1 VPAVAIRARRGGAE
15 EVTMGMRDLLRR
27 SFSYETRVLLF
38 ALAAGA
44 PGVALALALLWLGD
58 FELKVQLT
66 AGAVVLI
73 AWLGLALA
81 QREQMIRP
89 LQTLSN
95 LVAALLEGDYSIRVR
110 GQRRDEPLGLAI
122 TEVNRLG
129 EILREQR
136 LGAIEAT
143 ALLNKI
149 MDEIDVAIFAF
160 DDDDRLRLLNRGGER
175 VLGQPADRIIGRS
188 AQGLGLHECLEGE
201 VPRIA
206 DIAFPGLSGRWEIR
220 RSQFR
225 QEGHVHH
232 LLVLSDLT
240 RALREE
246 ERQAWQRVVQVLRHE
261 INNSLAPI
269 HSIAGSLADLLR
281 RKPEPSDMR
290 DDLNQGLKV
299 IAGRSKALS
308 RFMASYA
315 RLAQLPEPQ
324 LEPLDVQEWIRRV
337 VTLETRLQVEV
348 VPGPSVHIRAD
359 GDQLDQLLINLLGN
373 AVDAALDTGGGVRV
387 SWQRLSGYTDQLEVR
402 IDDEGPG
409 LPDRRNLFV
418 PFFTTKPQGSGIGL
432 VLSRQIAEAHG
443 GSLTLENRHP
453 GPGCRARLRLPI
465 GKALSA

>member
-1 VPAVAIRARRGGAE
+1 MGVRDRFRG
-15 EVTMGMRDLLRR
+15 
-27 SFSYETRVLLF
+27 SFNYETRVLLI
-38 ALAAGA
+38 ALASGL
-44 PGVALALALLWLGD
+44 PGVAVALFLLWRGD
-58 FELKVQLT
+58 FELKEQLT
-66 AGAVVLI
+66 VAAVVVA
-73 AWLGLALA
+73 AWLALATA

-149 MDEIDVAIFAF
+149 MDEIDVAVFAF
-160 DDDDRLRLLNRGGER
+160 DDEDRLRLLNRGGER
-175 VLGQPADRIIGRS
+175 VIGQPADRIVGRS
-188 AQGLGLHECLEGE
+188 AAALGLQQCLEGE
-201 VPRIA
+201 VPRIT
-206 DIAFPGLSGRWEIR
+206 DIAFSGLSGRWEIR

-269 HSIAGSLADLLR
+269 HSLAGSLATLLR
-281 RKPEPSDMR
+281 RDPVPE
-290 DDLNQGLKV
+290 DLHEDLQQGLSV

-308 RFMASYA
+308 RFMAAYA
-315 RLAQLPEPQ
+315 QLAQLPEPR
-324 LEPLDVQEWIRRV
+324 LAPLDVRQWVGRV
-337 VTLETRLQVEV
+337 VDLETRLAIEV
-348 VPGPSVHIRAD
+348 IDGPAVHISAD

-373 AVDAALDTGGGVRV
+373 AVDAALETEGGVRV
-387 SWQRLSGYTDQLEVR
+387 SWAQLGGYSGQLEVR

-443 GSLTLENRHP
+443 GSLTLENRQP
-453 GPGCRARLRLPI
+453 GPGCRARLRLPV
-465 GKALSA
+465 

>member
-1 VPAVAIRARRGGAE
+1 
-15 EVTMGMRDLLRR
+15 MGLRDRIKR
-27 SFSYETRVLLF
+27 SFNYETRVLL
-38 ALAAGA
+38 
-44 PGVALALALLWLGD
+44 LALLTGFPGVVATLVLLWRGG

-66 AGAVVLI
+66 VGSGVVA
-73 AWLGLALA
+73 AWLFIAVA

-160 DDDDRLRLLNRGGER
+160 DDQDRLRLLNRGAER
-175 VLGQPADRIIGRS
+175 VLGQPSDRIIGRGADS
-188 AQGLGLHECLEGE
+188 LGLDECLGGD

-225 QEGHVHH
+225 QEGHVHN

-269 HSIAGSLADLLR
+269 HSLAGSLASLLR
-281 RKPEPSDMR
+281 REPEPPDMQE
-290 DDLNQGLKV
+290 DLQQGLKV

-315 RLAQLPEPQ
+315 RLAQLPAPN
-324 LEPLDVQEWIRRV
+324 LAPLDVREWVERV
-337 VTLETRLQVEV
+337 ADLETRLDIAV
-348 VPGPSVHIRAD
+348 VDGPPVSISAD

-373 AVDAALDTGGGVRV
+373 AVDAALETGGGVQV
-387 SWQRLSGYTDQLEVR
+387 SWAKLNGYAEQLELR

-409 LPDRRNLFV
+409 LPNRRNLFV

-443 GSLTLENRHP
+443 GSLTLENRLP
-453 GPGCRARLRLPI
+453 GPGCRARLRLPAR
-465 GKALSA
+465 GG

>member
-1 VPAVAIRARRGGAE
+1 
-15 EVTMGMRDLLRR
+15 MGVRDRLKR
-27 SFSYETRVLLF
+27 SFNYETRVLL
-38 ALAAGA
+38 
-44 PGVALALALLWLGD
+44 LALASGLPAIVVALFLLWRGG
-58 FELKVQLT
+58 FEPKYQLT
-66 AGAVVLI
+66 VAAVIVI
-73 AWLGLALA
+73 AWLSIALA
-81 QREQMIRP
+81 QRTQMVRP

-110 GQRRDEPLGLAI
+110 GQSRDEPLGLAI

-136 LGAIEAT
+136 MGAIEAT

-149 MDEIDVAIFAF
+149 MDEIDVAVFAF
-160 DDDDRLRLLNRGGER
+160 DDDDHLRLLNRGAER
-175 VLGQPADRIIGRS
+175 VLGQPPDRVIGRS
-188 AQGLGLHECLEGE
+188 AKDLGLQACLEGK
-201 VPRIA
+201 VPRSA

-225 QEGHVHH
+225 QEGRVHH

-240 RALREE
+240 QALREE

-269 HSIAGSLADLLR
+269 HSLAGSLDSLLR
-281 RKPEPSDMR
+281 RDPEPSDMR
-290 DDLNQGLKV
+290 DDLQQGLRV

-315 RLAQLPEPQ
+315 RLAQLPEPRLAP
-324 LEPLDVQEWIRRV
+324 LEVRRWIRRV
-337 VTLETRLQVEV
+337 VDLETRLDIAV
-348 VPGPSVHIRAD
+348 VAGPEINVSAD

-373 AVDAALDTGGGVRV
+373 AVDAALETGGGVRV
-387 SWQRLSGYTDQLEVR
+387 SWTQLNGYTQQLEVR

-443 GSLTLENRHP
+443 GSLTLENRQP
-453 GPGCRARLRLPI
+453 GPGCRARLRLPAQ
-465 GKALSA
+465 KT

>member
-1 VPAVAIRARRGGAE
+1 MGVRAW
-15 EVTMGMRDLLRR
+15 LKR
-27 SFSYETRVLLF
+27 SFNYETRVVLF
-38 ALAAGA
+38 ALSSGLL
-44 PGVALALALLWLGD
+44 GVGGTLFLLWRGG
-58 FELKVQLT
+58 FSLKVQLT
-66 AGAVVLI
+66 VGAVVVIWWLLI
-73 AWLGLALA
+73 SFA

-110 GQRRDEPLGLAI
+110 GQSRDEPLGLAI

-143 ALLNKI
+143 ALLHKI
-149 MDEIDVAIFAF
+149 MDEIDVGIFAF

-175 VLGQPADRIIGRS
+175 ILGQPADRTIGHS
-188 AQGLGLHECLEGE
+188 AEALGLAECLEGDVE
-201 VPRIA
+201 RIA
-206 DIAFPGLSGRWEIR
+206 DIAFSGLSGRWEIR

-225 QEGHVHH
+225 QEGRVHH

-269 HSIAGSLADLLR
+269 HSLAGSLATLVR
-281 RKPEPSDMR
+281 RKPEPPDMR
-290 DDLNQGLKV
+290 DDLQQGLSV

-308 RFMASYA
+308 RFMAAYA
-315 RLAQLPEPQ
+315 QLAQLPEPE
-324 LEPLDVQEWIRRV
+324 LEPLDVPDWVRRV
-337 VTLETRLQVEV
+337 VDLETRLDIDV
-348 VPGPSVHIRAD
+348 VAGPPVSIRAD

-373 AVDAALDTGGGVRV
+373 AVDAALETGGGVKV
-387 SWQRLSGYTDQLEVR
+387 SWAQLNGYTEQLEVR

-443 GSLTLENRHP
+443 GSLTLENRQP
-453 GPGCRARLRLPI
+453 GPGCRARLRLPS
-465 GKALSA
+465 KAHAAS

>member
-1 VPAVAIRARRGGAE
+1 
-15 EVTMGMRDLLRR
+15 MGLRDGLKR
-27 SFSYETRVLLF
+27 SLSYETRVLLL
-38 ALAAGA
+38 ALLSGLPA
-44 PGVALALALLWLGD
+44 VALALFLLWRGEYD
-58 FELKVQLT
+58 LKVQLT
-66 AGAVVLI
+66 LGSGVVV
-73 AWLGLALA
+73 AWLSLALA

-149 MDEIDVAIFAF
+149 MDEIDVAVFAF
-160 DDDDRLRLLNRGGER
+160 DDQNRLRLLNRGAER
-175 VLGQPADRIIGRS
+175 ILGQPPDRIIGRD
-188 AQGLGLHECLEGE
+188 ADALGLQQCLDGP
-201 VPRIA
+201 VPRIT

-269 HSIAGSLADLLR
+269 HSLAGSLADLLR
-281 RKPEPSDMR
+281 RSPEPPDMR
-290 DDLNQGLKV
+290 DDLQQGLKV

-315 RLAQLPEPQ
+315 RLAQLPEPE
-324 LEPLDVQEWIRRV
+324 LEPLDVQEWVRRV
-337 VTLETRLQVEV
+337 VNLETRLQVEV
-348 VPGPSVHIRAD
+348 VAGPPLRIRAD

-373 AVDAALDTGGGVRV
+373 AVDAAMETGGGVRV
-387 SWQRLSGYTDQLEVR
+387 SWARLNGYGDQLELR

-443 GSLTLENRHP
+443 GSLTLENRLP
-453 GPGCRARLRLPI
+453 GPGCRARLRLPA
-465 GKALSA
+465 GGR

>member
-1 VPAVAIRARRGGAE
+1 
-15 EVTMGMRDLLRR
+15 MGVRDRLKK
-27 SFSYETRVLLF
+27 SFNYETRVLLIG
-38 ALAAGA
+38 LSSGLL
-44 PGVALALALLWLGD
+44 GVGGTLFLMWRGG
-58 FELKVQLT
+58 FSLKMQLT
-66 AGAVVLI
+66 VGAVVVVWWLLI
-73 AWLGLALA
+73 SCA

-110 GQRRDEPLGLAI
+110 GQSRDEPLGLAI

-143 ALLNKI
+143 ALLHKI
-149 MDEIDVAIFAF
+149 MDEIDVGIFAF
-160 DDDDRLRLLNRGGER
+160 DEDDRLRLLNRGGER
-175 VLGQPADRIIGRS
+175 ILGQPADRTIGRS
-188 AQGLGLHECLEGE
+188 AEALGLAECLEGD
-201 VPRIA
+201 VARIS
-206 DIAFPGLSGRWEIR
+206 DIAFSGLSGRWEVR

-225 QEGHVHH
+225 QEGRVHY
-232 LLVLSDLT
+232 LVVLSDLT

-269 HSIAGSLADLLR
+269 HSLAGSLATLVR
-281 RKPEPSDMR
+281 RKPEPPDMR
-290 DDLNQGLKV
+290 DDLQQGLSV

-308 RFMASYA
+308 RFMAAYA
-315 RLAQLPEPQ
+315 RLAQLPEPEV
-324 LEPLDVQEWIRRV
+324 EPLDVPDWVRRV
-337 VTLETRLQVEV
+337 VDLETRLNVDV
-348 VPGPSVHIRAD
+348 VAGPPVSIPAD

-373 AVDAALDTGGGVRV
+373 AVDAALETGGGVRV
-387 SWQRLSGYTDQLEVR
+387 SWERLNGYTEQLEVR

-443 GSLTLENRHP
+443 GSLTLENRQP
-453 GPGCRARLRLPI
+453 GPGCRARLRLPS
-465 GKALSA
+465 KDHAAS

>member
-1 VPAVAIRARRGGAE
+1 
-15 EVTMGMRDLLRR
+15 MGLRDGLKR
-27 SFSYETRVLLF
+27 SLSYETRVLLL
-38 ALAAGA
+38 ALLSGLPA
-44 PGVALALALLWLGD
+44 VALALFLLWRGEYD
-58 FELKVQLT
+58 LKVQLT
-66 AGAVVLI
+66 LGSGVVV
-73 AWLGLALA
+73 AWLSLALA

-149 MDEIDVAIFAF
+149 MDEIDVAVFAF
-160 DDDDRLRLLNRGGER
+160 DDQNRLRLLNRGAER
-175 VLGQPADRIIGRS
+175 ILGQPPDRIIGRD
-188 AQGLGLHECLEGE
+188 ADALGLQQCLDGP
-201 VPRIA
+201 VPRIT

-269 HSIAGSLADLLR
+269 HSLAGSLADLLR
-281 RKPEPSDMR
+281 RSPEPPDMR
-290 DDLNQGLKV
+290 DDLQQGLKV

-315 RLAQLPEPQ
+315 RLAQLPEPE
-324 LEPLDVQEWIRRV
+324 LEPLDVQEWVRRV
-337 VTLETRLQVEV
+337 VNLETRLQVEV
-348 VPGPSVHIRAD
+348 VAGPPLRIRAD

-373 AVDAALDTGGGVRV
+373 AVDAAMETGGGVRV
-387 SWQRLSGYTDQLEVR
+387 SWARHNGYGDQLELR

-432 VLSRQIAEAHG
+432 ALSRQIAEAHG
-443 GSLTLENRHP
+443 GSLTLENRLP
-453 GPGCRARLRLPI
+453 GPGCRARLRLPA
-465 GKALSA
+465 GGR

>member
-1 VPAVAIRARRGGAE
+1 
-15 EVTMGMRDLLRR
+15 MGVRDRLKR
-27 SFSYETRVLLF
+27 SFTYETRVVLIALSSGLVGVGGTLF
-38 ALAAGA
+38 
-44 PGVALALALLWLGD
+44 LLWHGG
-58 FELKVQLT
+58 FPLKVQLT
-66 AGAVVLI
+66 VGAFVLVW
-73 AWLGLALA
+73 WLLISFA

-110 GQRRDEPLGLAI
+110 GQSRDEPLGLAI

-143 ALLNKI
+143 ALLHKI
-149 MDEIDVAIFAF
+149 MDEIDVGIFAF
-160 DDDDRLRLLNRGGER
+160 DDDNRLRMLNRGGER
-175 VLGQPADRIIGRS
+175 ILGQPADRTIGHS
-188 AQGLGLHECLEGE
+188 AEALGLAECLEGD
-201 VPRIA
+201 VARIA
-206 DIAFPGLSGRWEIR
+206 DIAFSGLSGRWEIR

-225 QEGHVHH
+225 QEGRVHY
-232 LLVLSDLT
+232 LVVLSDLT

-269 HSIAGSLADLLR
+269 HSLAGSLATLVR

-290 DDLNQGLKV
+290 DDLQQGLSV

-308 RFMASYA
+308 RFMAAYA
-315 RLAQLPEPQ
+315 RLAQLPEPE
-324 LEPLDVQEWIRRV
+324 LEPLDVPDWVRRV
-337 VTLETRLQVEV
+337 VDLETRLDVDV
-348 VPGPSVHIRAD
+348 VAGPPVSIRAD

-373 AVDAALDTGGGVRV
+373 AVDAALETGGGVKV
-387 SWQRLSGYTDQLEVR
+387 SWAQLNGYTEQLEVR

-443 GSLTLENRHP
+443 GSLTLENRQP
-453 GPGCRARLRLPI
+453 GPGCRARLRLPS
-465 GKALSA
+465 KAHAAS

>member
-1 VPAVAIRARRGGAE
+1 
-15 EVTMGMRDLLRR
+15 MGVRDRLKR
-27 SFSYETRVLLF
+27 SFNYETRVLL
-38 ALAAGA
+38 
-44 PGVALALALLWLGD
+44 LALASGLPAIVVALFLLWRGG
-58 FELKVQLT
+58 FEPKYQLT
-66 AGAVVLI
+66 VAAVIVI
-73 AWLGLALA
+73 AWLSIALA
-81 QREQMIRP
+81 QRTQMVRP

-110 GQRRDEPLGLAI
+110 GQSRDEPLGLAI

-149 MDEIDVAIFAF
+149 MDEIDVAVFAF
-160 DDDDRLRLLNRGGER
+160 DDDDHLRLINRGAER
-175 VLGQPADRIIGRS
+175 VLGQPPDRVIGRS
-188 AQGLGLHECLEGE
+188 AKDLGLQACLEGK
-201 VPRIA
+201 VPRNA

-225 QEGHVHH
+225 QEGRVHH

-269 HSIAGSLADLLR
+269 HSLAGSLDSLLR
-281 RKPEPSDMR
+281 RDPEPSDMR
-290 DDLNQGLKV
+290 DDLQQGLRV

-315 RLAQLPEPQ
+315 RLAQLPEPRLAP
-324 LEPLDVQEWIRRV
+324 LEVRRWIRRV
-337 VTLETRLQVEV
+337 VDLETRLDIAV
-348 VPGPSVHIRAD
+348 VAGPEINVSAD

-373 AVDAALDTGGGVRV
+373 AVDAALETGGGVRV
-387 SWQRLSGYTDQLEVR
+387 SWTQLNGYTEQLEVR

-443 GSLTLENRHP
+443 GSLTLENRQP
-453 GPGCRARLRLPI
+453 GPGCRARLRLPAQ
-465 GKALSA
+465 KT

>member
-1 VPAVAIRARRGGAE
+1 
-15 EVTMGMRDLLRR
+15 MGLHDRWNR
-27 SFSYETRVLLF
+27 SFNYETRVLLL
-38 ALAAGA
+38 ALASGA
-44 PGVALALALLWLGD
+44 PGVAVALFLLWRGGFD
-58 FELKVQLT
+58 LKVQLT
-66 AGAVVLI
+66 VAAGIVILWMSI
-73 AWLGLALA
+73 AIA
-81 QREQMIRP
+81 QREQMVRP

-110 GQRRDEPLGLAI
+110 GQTRDEPLGLAI

-149 MDEIDVAIFAF
+149 MDEIDVAVFAF
-160 DDDDRLRLLNRGGER
+160 DDGDRLRLLNRGGER
-175 VLGQPADRIIGRS
+175 VIGQPADRIIGRS
-188 AQGLGLHECLEGE
+188 AEALGLQDCLEGA
-201 VPRIA
+201 VPRIT
-206 DIAFPGLSGRWEIR
+206 DIAFSGLSGRWEIR

-269 HSIAGSLADLLR
+269 HSLAGSLATLLR
-281 RKPEPSDMR
+281 RDPEPPDMH
-290 DDLNQGLKV
+290 DDLQQGLKV

-324 LEPLDVQEWIRRV
+324 LAPLDVREWIGRV
-337 VTLETRLQVEV
+337 VDLETRLEV
-348 VPGPSVHIRAD
+348 DVLDGPSLQIKAD

-373 AVDAALDTGGGVRV
+373 AVDAALETGGGVKV
-387 SWQRLSGYTDQLEVR
+387 SWAKLSGFTDQLEVR

-453 GPGCRARLRLPI
+453 GRGCRVRLRLP
-465 GKALSA
+465 AERPDTMPPPR

>member
-1 VPAVAIRARRGGAE
+1 
-15 EVTMGMRDLLRR
+15 MGVRDRLKK
-27 SFSYETRVLLF
+27 SFNYETRVLLIG
-38 ALAAGA
+38 LSSGLL
-44 PGVALALALLWLGD
+44 GVGGTLFLMWRGG
-58 FELKVQLT
+58 FSLKMQLT
-66 AGAVVLI
+66 VGAVVVVWWLLI
-73 AWLGLALA
+73 SFA

-110 GQRRDEPLGLAI
+110 GQSRDEPLGLAI

-143 ALLNKI
+143 ALLHKI
-149 MDEIDVAIFAF
+149 MDEIDVGIFAF
-160 DDDDRLRLLNRGGER
+160 DEDDRLRLLNRGGER
-175 VLGQPADRIIGRS
+175 ILGQPADRTIGRS
-188 AQGLGLHECLEGE
+188 AEALGLAECLEGD
-201 VPRIA
+201 VARIS
-206 DIAFPGLSGRWEIR
+206 DIAFSGLSGRWEVR

-225 QEGHVHH
+225 QEGRVHY
-232 LLVLSDLT
+232 LVVLSDLT

-269 HSIAGSLADLLR
+269 HSLAGSLATLVR
-281 RKPEPSDMR
+281 RKPEPPDMR
-290 DDLNQGLKV
+290 DDLQQGLSV

-308 RFMASYA
+308 RFMAAYA
-315 RLAQLPEPQ
+315 RLAQLPEPE
-324 LEPLDVQEWIRRV
+324 LEPLDVPDWVRRV
-337 VTLETRLQVEV
+337 VDLETRLNVDV
-348 VPGPSVHIRAD
+348 VAGPPVSIPAD

-373 AVDAALDTGGGVRV
+373 AVDAALETGGGVRV
-387 SWQRLSGYTDQLEVR
+387 SWERLNGYTEQLEVR

-443 GSLTLENRHP
+443 GSLTLENRQP
-453 GPGCRARLRLPI
+453 GPGCRARLRLPS
-465 GKALSA
+465 KDHAAS

>member
-1 VPAVAIRARRGGAE
+1 
-15 EVTMGMRDLLRR
+15 MGLRDRLKR
-27 SFSYETRVLLF
+27 SISYETRILLL
-38 ALAAGA
+38 ALASGL
-44 PGVALALALLWLGD
+44 PGVAAALFLLWRGE
-58 FELKVQLT
+58 FSLKVQLT
-66 AGAVVLI
+66 GGAAIVV
-73 AWLGLALA
+73 AWLLISIA
-81 QREQMIRP
+81 QREQTVRP

-143 ALLNKI
+143 ALLHKI

-160 DDDDRLRLLNRGGER
+160 DADDRLRLLNRGAER
-175 VLGQPADRIIGRS
+175 ILAQPGDRVIGRHAS
-188 AQGLGLHECLEGE
+188 ALGLAVCLEGPA
-201 VPRIA
+201 PRIA
-206 DIAFPGLSGRWEIR
+206 DIAFEGLSGRWEIR
-220 RSQFR
+220 RSTFR
-225 QEGHVHH
+225 QEGKVHQ

-269 HSIAGSLADLLR
+269 HSLAGSLSDLLR
-281 RKPEPSDMR
+281 RDPPPSDLG
-290 DDLNQGLKV
+290 DDLHQGLKV

-324 LEPLDVQEWIRRV
+324 LEPLDVEEWVRRV
-337 VTLETRLQVEV
+337 ADLETRIAVEIV
-348 VPGPSVHIRAD
+348 AGPPLRIPAD

-373 AVDAALDTGGGVRV
+373 AVDAAMETGGGVKV
-387 SWQRLSGYTDQLEVR
+387 SWSQRNGYAQVLELC

-418 PFFTTKPQGSGIGL
+418 PFFTTKPAGSGIGL

-443 GSLTLENRHP
+443 GSLTLENRRP
-453 GPGCRARLRLPI
+453 GPGCRARLRLPAI
-465 GKALSA
+465 IR

>member
-1 VPAVAIRARRGGAE
+1 
-15 EVTMGMRDLLRR
+15 MGLRDRWNR
-27 SFSYETRVLLF
+27 SFNYETRVLLL
-38 ALAAGA
+38 ALASGA
-44 PGVALALALLWLGD
+44 PAVGVALFLLWRGD

-66 AGAVVLI
+66 LAAVIVV
-73 AWLGLALA
+73 AWLSIAVA

-110 GQRRDEPLGLAI
+110 GQTHDEPLGLAI

-149 MDEIDVAIFAF
+149 MDEIDVAVFAF
-160 DDDDRLRLLNRGGER
+160 DDGDRLRLLNRGGER
-175 VLGQPADRIIGRS
+175 VIGQPADRIIGRS
-188 AQGLGLHECLEGE
+188 AEALGLQDCLEGE

-269 HSIAGSLADLLR
+269 HSLAGSLASLLR
-281 RKPEPSDMR
+281 REPEPADMR
-290 DDLNQGLKV
+290 DDLQQGLKV

-315 RLAQLPEPQ
+315 RLAQLPEPH
-324 LEPLDVQEWIRRV
+324 LAPVDVGEWIGRV
-337 VTLETRLQVEV
+337 VDLETRLPVEV
-348 VPGPSVHIRAD
+348 VPGPALQIPAD
-359 GDQLDQLLINLLGN
+359 GDQLDQMLINLLGN
-373 AVDAALDTGGGVRV
+373 AVDAALETGGGVEV
-387 SWQRLSGYTDQLEVR
+387 SWAKLNGFSEQLEVR

-432 VLSRQIAEAHG
+432 VFSRQIAEAHG

-453 GPGCRARLRLPI
+453 ERGCRVRLRLPA
-465 GKALSA
+465 GN

>member
-1 VPAVAIRARRGGAE
+1 
-15 EVTMGMRDLLRR
+15 MGVRDRLKR
-27 SFSYETRVLLF
+27 SFNYETRVLLI
-38 ALAAGA
+38 ALASGLPAIV
-44 PGVALALALLWLGD
+44 VALFLLWRGG
-58 FELKVQLT
+58 FEPKYQLT
-66 AGAVVLI
+66 VAAVVLI
-73 AWLGLALA
+73 AWLSIALA
-81 QREQMIRP
+81 HRTQMVRP

-110 GQRRDEPLGLAI
+110 GQSRDEPLGLAI

-149 MDEIDVAIFAF
+149 MDEIDVAVFAF
-160 DDDDRLRLLNRGGER
+160 DDDDRLRLLNRGAER
-175 VLGQPADRIIGRS
+175 VLGQPPDRVIGRG
-188 AQGLGLHECLEGE
+188 AEALGLHECLEGE

-206 DIAFPGLSGRWEIR
+206 DIAFSGQAGRWEIR

-225 QEGHVHH
+225 QHGHVHH

-269 HSIAGSLADLLR
+269 HSLAGSLDSLLR
-281 RKPEPSDMR
+281 RDPEPPDMR
-290 DDLNQGLKV
+290 DDLQQGLSV

-315 RLAQLPEPQ
+315 RLAQLPDPQ
-324 LEPLDVQEWIRRV
+324 LAPLEVREWIRRV
-337 VTLETRLQVEV
+337 VDLETRLDIEV
-348 VPGPSVHIRAD
+348 VAGPGVDVSAD

-373 AVDAALDTGGGVRV
+373 AVDAALETGGGVTV
-387 SWQRLSGYTDQLEVR
+387 SWAQLDGYTEQLEVR

-443 GSLTLENRHP
+443 GSLTLENRQP
-453 GPGCRARLRLPI
+453 GPGCCARLRLP
-465 GKALSA
+465 LPSPSLR

>member
-1 VPAVAIRARRGGAE
+1 
-15 EVTMGMRDLLRR
+15 MGVRDRLKK
-27 SFSYETRVLLF
+27 SFNYETRVLLIG
-38 ALAAGA
+38 LSSGLL
-44 PGVALALALLWLGD
+44 GVGGTLFLMWRGG
-58 FELKVQLT
+58 FSLKMQLT
-66 AGAVVLI
+66 VGAVVVVWWLLI
-73 AWLGLALA
+73 SCA

-110 GQRRDEPLGLAI
+110 GQSRDEPLGLAI

-143 ALLNKI
+143 ALLHKI
-149 MDEIDVAIFAF
+149 MDEIDVGIFAF
-160 DDDDRLRLLNRGGER
+160 DEDDRLRLLNRGGER
-175 VLGQPADRIIGRS
+175 ILGQPADRTIGRS
-188 AQGLGLHECLEGE
+188 AEALGLAECLEGD
-201 VPRIA
+201 VARIS
-206 DIAFPGLSGRWEIR
+206 DIAFSGLSGRWEVR

-225 QEGHVHH
+225 QEGRVHY
-232 LLVLSDLT
+232 LVVLSDLT

-269 HSIAGSLADLLR
+269 HSLAGSLATLVR
-281 RKPEPSDMR
+281 RKPEPPDMR
-290 DDLNQGLKV
+290 DDLQQGLSV

-308 RFMASYA
+308 RFMAAYA
-315 RLAQLPEPQ
+315 RLAQLPEPE
-324 LEPLDVQEWIRRV
+324 LEPLDVPDWVRRV
-337 VTLETRLQVEV
+337 VDLETRLNVDV
-348 VPGPSVHIRAD
+348 VAGPPVSIPAD

-373 AVDAALDTGGGVRV
+373 AVDAALETGGGVRV
-387 SWQRLSGYTDQLEVR
+387 SWERLNGYTEQLEVR

-443 GSLTLENRHP
+443 GSLTLENRQP
-453 GPGCRARLRLPI
+453 GPGCRARLRLPS
-465 GKALSA
+465 KDHAAS

>member
-1 VPAVAIRARRGGAE
+1 
-15 EVTMGMRDLLRR
+15 MGLRERSTR
-27 SFSYETRVLLF
+27 SFSYETRTLL
-38 ALAAGA
+38 
-44 PGVALALALLWLGD
+44 LALASGLPAIVTTLFLLWRGG
-58 FELKVQLT
+58 FSLKVQLT
-66 AGAVVLI
+66 VGVIIVC
-73 AWLGLALA
+73 AWLGIAVA
-81 QREQMIRP
+81 QRERMVRP

-110 GQRRDEPLGLAI
+110 GARRDEPLGLAI

-143 ALLNKI
+143 ALLHKI

-160 DDDDRLRLLNRGGER
+160 DADNRLRLLNRGGER
-175 VLGQPADRIIGRS
+175 VLGQPSDRIIGRS
-188 AQGLGLHECLEGE
+188 AEDLGLSEGLESE
-201 VPRIA
+201 TPRIV
-206 DIAFPGLSGRWEIR
+206 DISFPGVSGRWEVR
-220 RSQFR
+220 RSTFR
-225 QEGHVHH
+225 QEGRVHQ

-269 HSIAGSLADLLR
+269 RSLAGSLSDLLR
-281 RKPEPSDMR
+281 REPAPPDFR
-290 DDLNQGLKV
+290 EDLQQGLKV

-315 RLAQLPEPQ
+315 RLAQLPEPE
-324 LEPLDVQEWIRRV
+324 LEPLDVGDWVQRV
-337 VTLETRLQVEV
+337 VDLETRLEIDIQ
-348 VPGPSVHIRAD
+348 PGPPVNILAD

-373 AVDAALDTGGGVRV
+373 AVDAAMETGGGVQIRW
-387 SWQRLSGYTDQLEVR
+387 SELNGYGRQLELC
-402 IDDEGPG
+402 IEDEGPG

-443 GSLTLENRHP
+443 GSLSLENRRVRA
-453 GPGCRARLRLPI
+453 GCRVRLRLPS
-465 GKALSA
+465 GAVS

>member
-1 VPAVAIRARRGGAE
+1 
-15 EVTMGMRDLLRR
+15 MGVRDRLKKY
-27 SFSYETRVLLF
+27 FNYETRVVLIALSSGLL
-38 ALAAGA
+38 
-44 PGVALALALLWLGD
+44 GVGGTLFLLWRGG
-58 FELKVQLT
+58 FSLKVQLT
-66 AGAVVLI
+66 AGAVVVVWWLLI
-73 AWLGLALA
+73 SFA

-110 GQRRDEPLGLAI
+110 GQSRDEPLGLAI

-143 ALLNKI
+143 ALLHKV
-149 MDEIDVAIFAF
+149 MDEIDVGIFAF
-160 DDDDRLRLLNRGGER
+160 DEDNRLRLLNRGGER
-175 VLGQPADRIIGRS
+175 ILGQPADRTIGRS
-188 AQGLGLHECLEGE
+188 AEALGLAECLEGD
-201 VPRIA
+201 VARIA
-206 DIAFPGLSGRWEIR
+206 DIAFSGLSGRWEIR

-225 QEGHVHH
+225 QEGRVHY
-232 LLVLSDLT
+232 LVVLSDLT

-269 HSIAGSLADLLR
+269 HSLAGSLATLVR
-281 RKPEPSDMR
+281 RQPEPPDMR
-290 DDLNQGLKV
+290 DDLQQGLSV

-308 RFMASYA
+308 RFMAAYA
-315 RLAQLPEPQ
+315 RLAQLPEPE
-324 LEPLDVQEWIRRV
+324 LEPLDVPDWVRRV
-337 VTLETRLQVEV
+337 VDLETRLDVDV
-348 VPGPSVHIRAD
+348 VAGPPVSIPAD

-373 AVDAALDTGGGVRV
+373 AVDAALETGGGVKV
-387 SWQRLSGYTDQLEVR
+387 SWSRLNGYTEQLEVR

-443 GSLTLENRHP
+443 GSLTLENRQP
-453 GPGCRARLRLPI
+453 GPGCRVRLRLPS
-465 GKALSA
+465 KAHAAS